1 MSGPEALA
9 LMERLHAGSNTKKFT
24 PEVQRLIE
32 AAQSVVVLSGWHD
45 VTPKHRV
52 FMSSSMAIDTL
63 NKAIQ
68 EVQNPPLLR
77 LAPEG
82 IPPGRV

>member
-9 LMERLHAGSNTKKFT
+9 LLENLHANSPRKFT
-24 PEVQRLIE
+24 PEIQRLIE
-32 AAQSVVVLSGWHD
+32 AAQSVVVLSGWHN

-63 NKAIQ
+63 DKAIR
-68 EVQNPPLLR
+68 EVQNPTLR

-82 IPPGRV
+82 IEPGRV